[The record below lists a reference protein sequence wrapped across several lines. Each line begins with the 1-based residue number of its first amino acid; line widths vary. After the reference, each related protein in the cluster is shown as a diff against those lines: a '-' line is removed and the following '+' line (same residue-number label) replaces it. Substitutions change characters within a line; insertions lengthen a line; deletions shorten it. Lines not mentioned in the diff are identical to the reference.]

1 MDLSKQ
7 RTWFTSVRFLV
18 LCNLDDG
25 GITSVFAESIEYVVG
40 QGEGLNY
47 ERFLKF
53 ALAAYHL
60 DTEAGKR
67 VSM

>member
-1 MDLSKQ
+1 M
-7 RTWFTSVRFLV
+7 
-18 LCNLDDG
+18 
-25 GITSVFAESIEYVVG
+25 G

-67 VSM
+67 VKL